1 MTVLS
6 RAWELLTSADTKAQ
20 ERLPIAAGANFVSG
34 GLLNNSNNNGSAQTN
49 MQRYGEI
56 GWLFA
61 VVARISSSVGSVRW
75 RLYRKL
81 AHNEFEEVTEHP
93 ALDLWQLV
101 NPYYTRIEFLETIQ
115 NHVELAGETYWHII
129 FDGEGPPNGKPVELW
144 PLRPDL
150 VTPIASME
158 TFIGGYQYRMGGQVY
173 NLMPWEVLC
182 VKMPS
187 PLNV

>member
-34 GLLNNSNNNGSAQTN
+34 GLLTTSNNNGSAQTN

-129 FDGEGPPNGKPVELW
+129 FDGEGPPNGKPVEFG
-144 PLRPDL
+144 R
-150 VTPIASME
+150 
-158 TFIGGYQYRMGGQVY
+158 
-173 NLMPWEVLC
+173 C
-182 VKMPS
+182 VQT
-187 PLNV
+187 